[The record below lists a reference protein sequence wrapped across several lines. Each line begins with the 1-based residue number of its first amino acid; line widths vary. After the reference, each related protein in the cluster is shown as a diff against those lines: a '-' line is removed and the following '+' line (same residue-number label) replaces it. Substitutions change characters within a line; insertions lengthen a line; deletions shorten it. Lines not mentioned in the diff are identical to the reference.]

1 MANQDSNWR
10 SKVRRQIFPEP
21 EGKPKFDISKE
32 RRFDESCP
40 RRSGISDVPRGGEV
54 AVIVST
60 SLGSDFWDEKG
71 DPILPIQ
78 YQEEKEENQLL
89 EEFKRLWKK
98 YTGLKSVECS
108 FKNAQ
113 KFYQVYTRKIAKMDE
128 TYISPSTIEFFRK
141 LSWNFA
147 CLQAKKEI
155 SGDTRISFIEM
166 DEDDIITETR
176 SDTLQEMGGGR
187 SIRQETSSDNWMN
200 DAISFRKILKVLSNK
215 HSRGAENLGEEIRTF
230 INRPDQ
236 IQYERPTE
244 RKMMRQIHDYSP
256 PAPKIEKEEMPAW
269 LKKKRE
275 MEKLVLTEE
284 NFPAL
289 GSKKN

>member
-1 MANQDSNWR
+1 MANQDQNWR
-10 SKVRRQIFPEP
+10 SKTRREIFPEP
-21 EGKPKFDISKE
+21 TEKPKLDVFTEKRFGPPHTRKMETSDI
-32 RRFDESCP
+32 P
-40 RRSGISDVPRGGEV
+40 RDGDV
-54 AVIVST
+54 AIIVST
-60 SLGSDFWDEKG
+60 SLGADFWDEKG

-78 YQEEKEENQLL
+78 HQEEKEENQLL

-98 YTGLKSVECS
+98 YTGLKAVDCS
-108 FKNAQ
+108 YKNAQ

-128 TYISPSTIEFFRK
+128 TYISPLVVEFFRK

-147 CLQAKKEI
+147 CIQARKEI
-155 SGDTRISFIEM
+155 SGDPRASYIDM
-166 DEDDIITETR
+166 DEDDITVETK
-176 SDTLQEMGGGR
+176 SDTLQEMGRGR
-187 SIRQETSSDNWMN
+187 SVRRETTSENWN
-200 DAISFRKILKVLSNK
+200 TDAISFRKILKILSNK

-236 IQYERPTE
+236 IQYERPVE

-256 PAPKIEKEEMPAW
+256 PTSPPEEMPAW

-275 MEKLVLTEE
+275 MEKLILTEE
-284 NFPAL
+284 NFPPL